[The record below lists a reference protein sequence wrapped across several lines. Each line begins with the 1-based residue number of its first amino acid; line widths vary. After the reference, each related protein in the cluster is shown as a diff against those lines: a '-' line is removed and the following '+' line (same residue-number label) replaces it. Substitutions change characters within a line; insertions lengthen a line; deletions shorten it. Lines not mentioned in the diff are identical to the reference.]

1 MFPPA
6 NASSNSGGKEQKMNS
21 AGRRCGVV
29 DVLCVSNRFL
39 GAVIDMAEEGLGA
52 L

>member
-1 MFPPA
+1 MREAGCLPKGRKQDGSRF
-6 NASSNSGGKEQKMNS
+6 SKELS
-21 AGRRCGVV
+21 AGAV

>member
-1 MFPPA
+1 MGA
-6 NASSNSGGKEQKMNS
+6 RSRELCNSWLTQAFGAQDGE
-21 AGRRCGVV
+21 AVV

>member
-1 MFPPA
+1 VRFI
-6 NASSNSGGKEQKMNS
+6 
-21 AGRRCGVV
+21 VV